1 MEKTYDD
8 SAWDMAARSSFV
20 PANDKP
26 EYDQSVYGAA
36 ARVYGTGVKL
46 YHYGKE
52 QRTVDTTDVEDIP
65 FNRDNLHKYLKENG
79 YSSNVIEDVLRAP
92 SDSWAYSLARANAR
106 RGDEE
111 AEQQYAEEGGAGATA
126 FGFLVGAGDI
136 DTPLGGPIWKV
147 AKALGKVKGVTGKV
161 FQKAELPV
169 VGGLTGAGAVATE
182 NWLLGND
189 DVSPLDG
196 ALFGGLIGL
205 GAKGLTYKLE
215 SQKSLNKFKDGQGR
229 VLSDQEAKAEEVA
242 ILNKQQETL
251 DELIDD
257 VEKTGVLEKE
267 TAQAVQE
274 AELKDRKNNR
284 VDRRSTKERL
294 GKAVEYVQKVYDD
307 ASDIVKG
314 VVSNVESLTART
326 LANAEEVAG
335 LKETVK
341 FLKSASDERKVL
353 VSRIGTQEG
362 QIADLKRRLDELK
375 DVDTEKAKDKRV
387 AIRAKLTA
395 LKDEIAPTKARIATL
410 DSRINKADPD
420 IEKRLAELEEERK
433 LLDKSVRARST
444 QLAKDIER
452 RDAAEADLQKA
463 KDEYDNYSVQVTKED
478 AYYSK
483 ETLTLRDRLAAFGA
497 DLSPDGLKKLIAARD
512 GLADEVTKLLDTDEL
527 DLKALKSVRAERQN
541 AIEKL
546 KKELDDINKAVD
558 FRLSSTF
565 KRLPSWAQKFVI
577 SPIEKLLAD
586 ENEFVAGF
594 AARLHAGTLYH
605 GKANTRNA
613 WNLRTL
619 LDTKLNRMHHAI
631 LYSYREAVK
640 DGYTGRL
647 HEFEAEVAD
656 NARRVSG
663 DIQRQLLTEMEGG
676 LNALDRLKVAQT
688 RLGGVQRNHIAENKH
703 IRDATDVYLNYFE
716 DLHTH
721 GKKLDMEAFRH
732 SLGKGYVKRVYS
744 KDKIEAMG
752 ETRAVEYLVDAQRT
766 YAQDTNTVFN
776 LEEAKAKAEK
786 AVKSALNP
794 EGRVQE
800 ALRELG
806 PAQRATESS
815 LKQRTIEA
823 WDDHIMDVLESDVKV
838 TSHLYALQTHGR
850 LALKEAIGADND
862 AQIKKMIED
871 LNPSPEAAKNL
882 AVMVETIKGTRE
894 ISKNPLNP
902 FTRATKMASSY
913 SSVMHTLGF
922 VIPTI
927 TEIASVAKEFG
938 WSRTITNFLGN
949 PRQVADIYLN
959 GTPSDKNTIELFVS
973 YGDAYFNNR
982 AMRYDA
988 DGSMIDSVGRIQ
1000 SFLDGTQQRMAVFGG
1015 LLPMTDMLRM
1025 TTASLSVDFLARMS
1039 VAKTISKA
1047 DMRRVQDMGFDTSD
1061 FERIRTTLKVDVD
1074 GKIGNTDRKTW
1085 GQLDED
1091 IMLAVNTTVE
1101 RTILHPNGITLPKFM
1116 TDFNE
1121 GQFFPRV
1128 MFKFMRFPFESYER
1142 MLGRGLQEAD
1152 AKQGVAL
1159 AGNIALWTMILAAK
1173 DALKAEDKQK
1183 YTGEDGMTQLMID
1196 SFLYNSWTAG
1206 PVAFADTAMGLT
1218 TGKTLQGYR
1227 YSVLGAAMSDV
1238 DSARKGEFRVS
1249 VPLGSANIGDGVG
1262 AAFQTMGLLE
1272 ETNKE

>member
-1 MEKTYDD
+1 MGKTYDEV
-8 SAWDMAARSSFV
+8 AWDMAAKSSFV

-26 EYDQSVYGAA
+26 EYDNHILEST
-36 ARVYGTGVKL
+36 ARVYNTGVKM

-52 QRTVDTTDVEDIP
+52 QKNVDTTDVEGIP

-92 SDSWAYSLARANAR
+92 SDSWEYSLARANAR

-111 AEQQYAEEGGAGATA
+111 ADQHYAEEGGVGATA
-126 FGFLVGAGDI
+126 FGFFTGVADV

-147 AKALGKVKGVTGKV
+147 AKGLGKIKGATGKV

-229 VLSDQEAKAEEVA
+229 VLSDQEAKAEELA
-242 ILNKQQETL
+242 IKNREQETL
-251 DELIDD
+251 DELIED
-257 VEKTGVLEKE
+257 VNKTGILEKE
-267 TAQAVQE
+267 TAEAVRE

-284 VDRRSTKERL
+284 VDRRQAKTKL
-294 GKAVEYVQKVYDD
+294 GQAVEYTQKVFDD
-307 ASDIVKG
+307 ASETVKG
-314 VVSNVESLTART
+314 VVKQVEDLTART
-326 LANAEEVAG
+326 VANAEEVAG
-335 LKETVK
+335 LKEAIKFVK
-341 FLKSASDERKVL
+341 KAGEERQKL
-353 VSRIGTQEG
+353 ITQIGAKRG
-362 QIADLKRRLDELK
+362 QIAELQKRLDELK
-375 DVDTEKAKDKRV
+375 DVDTPKALEKRKS
-387 AIRAKLTA
+387 IRAKLTK
-395 LKDEIAPTKARIATL
+395 LKDDVRPTEARIKDLET
-410 DSRINKADPD
+410 RINKADADAPA
-420 IEKRLAELEEERK
+420 RLKELEEERG
-433 LLDKSVRARST
+433 LLDKSVSARSK
-444 QLAKDIER
+444 QLASDIAK
-452 RDAAEADLQKA
+452 RDEAEAALEKSQK
-463 KDEYDNYSVQVTKED
+463 EYDGYSTQVTKED

-483 ETLTLRDRLAAFGA
+483 ETLSLRDRLAAFGA
-497 DLSPDGLKKLIAARD
+497 DLSADGLKKLIAARD
-512 GLADEVTKLLDTDEL
+512 GLADEVTKLLDADEL
-527 DLKALKSVRAERQN
+527 DVKALKAVRAERQS
-541 AIEKL
+541 ALEKL
-546 KKELDDINKAVD
+546 QKELDDVNKAAD
-558 FRLSSTF
+558 FRTSNTF
-565 KRLPSWAQKFVI
+565 KRLPKWAQKFVI
-577 SPIEKLLAD
+577 SPIEKLLAS
-586 ENEFVAGF
+586 ENEFIAGF
-594 AARLHAGTLYH
+594 ASRLHAGTLYH

-619 LDTKLNRMHHAI
+619 LDTKLNRMHHAV

-663 DIQRQLLTEMEGG
+663 DLQRQLLTEMEGG
-676 LNALDRLKVAQT
+676 LDGLKRLEVAQT
-688 RLGGVQRNHIAENKH
+688 RLGSVQRNHIAENQH
-703 IRDATDVYLNYFE
+703 IRDATDAYLDYFE

-721 GKKLDMEAFRH
+721 GKKLDMEAFRN

-752 ETRAVEYLVDAQRT
+752 ETKAVEYLVDAQRA

-776 LEEAKAKAEK
+776 LEEATAKAEK
-786 AVKSALNP
+786 AVQSALNP

-806 PAQRATESS
+806 PARRATESS
-815 LKQRTIEA
+815 LKQRTLEA

-862 AQIKKMIED
+862 VQIKKMIED
-871 LNPSPEAAKNL
+871 LNPSPEEAKNL
-882 AVMVETIKGTRE
+882 AVMVETIKGIRE
-894 ISKNPLNP
+894 ISRNPMNP
-902 FTRATKMASSY
+902 FTRATKMASGY

-922 VIPTI
+922 VVPTM

-988 DGSMIDSVGRIQ
+988 DGAMIDSVGRIQ
-1000 SFLDGTQQRMAVFGG
+1000 SFLDGTTQRMAVFGG

-1047 DMRRVQDMGFDTSD
+1047 DMKRIEDMGFDASD
-1061 FERIRTTLKVDVD
+1061 FERIRTTLKVDAD

-1142 MLGRGLQEAD
+1142 MLGRGMQEAD

-1173 DALKAEDKQK
+1173 DALKDEDKQK
-1183 YTGEDGMTQLMID
+1183 YTGEEGMTQLMID

-1227 YSVLGAAMSDV
+1227 YSVLGAAMSDI
-1238 DSARKGEFRVS
+1238 DSARKGDFRVS

-1262 AAFQTMGLLE
+1262 AFFQTMGLIE